1 MEARTIRM
9 RRSRSFFTGMASSL
23 AVTQNLREWSTW
35 HRRWRRSFT
44 EHRRRNSTATY
55 FRMRSGRVS
64 LHSVWKAFDEAE
76 FGPKNILNLRE
87 SLPTAADA
95 RHRAEAWLRERQ
107 VAGTS
112 EVLLITGRGN
122 QSPGGVSAV
131 RAAIVALLPA
141 LRRRGVVS
149 EWREHTPGSFVV
161 KLGSISSLLNAP
173 RRKRD
178 RALVSTPPDPQSLAG
193 TANTTTLPLCP
204 VAGLFLGVLRGHPP
218 GEKRGG

>member
-1 MEARTIRM
+1 
-9 RRSRSFFTGMASSL
+9 
-23 AVTQNLREWSTW
+23 
-35 HRRWRRSFT
+35 
-44 EHRRRNSTATY
+44 
-55 FRMRSGRVS
+55 MRSGRVS

-76 FGPKNILNLRE
+76 FGTKNILNLRE

-107 VAGTS
+107 VSRAS

-122 QSPGGVSAV
+122 QSPGGVSPV

-141 LRRRGVVS
+141 LRRRGVVT

-161 KLGSISSLLNAP
+161 KLGSISSLLDAP

-178 RALVSTPPDPQSLAG
+178 RALVATPADPRSLAELDGPTLSLLRRLAVRSLESLGVQHPEKFVEAEMLSKFNSLAG
-193 TANTTTLPLCP
+193 G
-204 VAGLFLGVLRGHPP
+204 VAPGLDGEARLR
-218 GEKRGG
+218 EAISAAIEQLDE